1 VINLDGK
8 GFRFTSLEE
17 GVRFDIDAD
26 GELERLAWTAPNGRD
41 AFLVLDR
48 NGNGRIDD
56 GAELF
61 GGATPQPAS
70 EEPNGFATLAVFD
83 EAASGGNGDG
93 VISVSDAVYERL
105 GLWIDSNHDAVSQPY
120 EVTPLSS
127 EGIQAI
133 DLTPVVSQRR
143 DRHGNRS
150 KWASHV
156 LFLHSLRLAAV
167 DVIFLAE

>member
-1 VINLDGK
+1 MSRHVSWSIWLLPLFLPTTGW
-8 GFRFTSLEE
+8 
-17 GVRFDIDAD
+17 AA
-26 GELERLAWTAPNGRD
+26 GETKVEAQARVEAPHPP
-41 AFLVLDR
+41 VS
-48 NGNGRIDD
+48 
-56 GAELF
+56 
-61 GGATPQPAS
+61 Q
-70 EEPNGFATLAVFD
+70 EPNGFAALAVFD

-93 VISVSDAVYERL
+93 VISVTDAVYERL
-105 GLWIDSNHDAVSQPY
+105 GLWIDSNHDAVSQPH

-143 DRHGNRS
+143 DRYGNRS